1 MKRLLALFVVLAAAA
16 MASDLDGTWKA
27 TADGPQGA
35 MERTFTFKTDG
46 AKVTGETTS
55 SMMGKSTID
64 NGKLD
69 GDTVTFS
76 ISIDFGGNPMKVE
89 YKGKITGKEMKLT
102 GQLPGGDGGG
112 QAIEWKATKQ

>member
-16 MASDLDGTWKA
+16 MASDLDGNWKA

-46 AKVTGETTS
+46 GKVTGETTS
-55 SMMGKSTID
+55 TMMGKSAIND
-64 NGKLD
+64 GKLD
-69 GDTVTFS
+69 GDTVTFN
-76 ISIDFGGNPMKVE
+76 ITIDLGGNSMKVE
-89 YKGKITGKEMKLT
+89 YKGKVSGKEMKLT
-102 GQLPGGDGGG
+102 AQLAGGDGGG

>member
-1 MKRLLALFVVLAAAA
+1 MKRLLALLIVAAAAA

-27 TADGPQGA
+27 TAEGPQGS

-55 SMMGKSTID
+55 QMMGKSPIND
-64 NGKLD
+64 GKLD
-69 GDTVTFS
+69 GDTVTFT
-76 ISIDFGGNPMKVE
+76 INIDFGGNQMKVE
-89 YKGKITGKEMKLT
+89 YKGKVSGKEMKLT
-102 GQLPGGDGGG
+102 AQLAGGDGGG

>member
-16 MASDLDGTWKA
+16 MASDLDGNWKA
-27 TADGPQGA
+27 TAEGPQGS

-55 SMMGKSTID
+55 TTMGKSAIND
-64 NGKLD
+64 GKVD
-69 GDTVTFS
+69 GDTVTFN
-76 ISIDFGGNPMKVE
+76 ITIDFGGNPMKVE
-89 YKGKITGKEMKLT
+89 YKGKVSGKELKMT
-102 GQLPGGDGGG
+102 AQLSGGDGGG